1 MLRQRLHKI
10 IADAVRA
17 NEIPY
22 GLLLVRKDHKE
33 FLYTEEGVNRDAVFR
48 IYSMTKPV
56 TSAAVMKLI
65 EAGELLSSDPVSR
78 FLEGFQNQRV
88 AVCGGTVPVKR
99 EVTIGDLL
107 NMTSGLVYGNPNT
120 MAGVQTQAVLD
131 EIDRRLLSKNPV
143 STREAANL
151 FGRCALN
158 FQPGESW
165 DYGVSADILGAVI
178 EVVCGETFGQFVE
191 RELLLP
197 LEMYDTGFTVR
208 EENKKRLVQSFERA
222 ANGTLVPYHGNH
234 LGIINAM
241 DRAAVYESGGAGLTS
256 TPDDYSHFAEMLLCD
271 GSYHGRQILKERT
284 VRYMTSHK
292 LNKKQRRN
300 LGWEADYSGYNYG
313 NLMRILVDENKSPV
327 IGTNGSYGWDGWMG
341 TFFCNSPADCMTVL
355 FFTQVTNAG
364 WLPVAKRLQNVIF
377 SELTH

>member
-222 ANGTLVPYHGNH
+222 ADGT
-234 LGIINAM
+234 
-241 DRAAVYESGGAGLTS
+241 
-256 TPDDYSHFAEMLLCD
+256 
-271 GSYHGRQILKERT
+271 
-284 VRYMTSHK
+284 
-292 LNKKQRRN
+292 
-300 LGWEADYSGYNYG
+300 
-313 NLMRILVDENKSPV
+313 
-327 IGTNGSYGWDGWMG
+327 
-341 TFFCNSPADCMTVL
+341 
-355 FFTQVTNAG
+355 
-364 WLPVAKRLQNVIF
+364 
-377 SELTH
+377 